1 MVNGGLDLGILNY
14 FSVIFPALL
23 VFVLVYAVLEKT
35 KLLGESKSVHAL
47 TAIVVAFIVML
58 SRDILEIINFGAPW
72 FIMVFVFGVLL
83 VLLYKF
89 MGASDADLSSLI
101 RTDRPLQWFIFA
113 IGIVIVI
120 TSISHV
126 FGQRLL
132 EDEADGE
139 NITISEARE
148 RAKES
153 ADGTD
158 YGSELHN
165 TFFNSK
171 VLGLIF
177 IFLVAV
183 FTIALITRDTL

>member
-89 MGASDADLSSLI
+89 MGASDADLSALI
-101 RTDRPLQWFIFA
+101 RTDRPIQWFIFA
-113 IGIVIVI
+113 IGILIVI

-132 EDEADGE
+132 EDEASGE

-148 RAKES
+148 RAKEA

-158 YGSELHN
+158 YGSELHK

-183 FTIALITRDTL
+183 FTIALITRDTI